1 MLVITSDKV
10 ALTRGDSAD
19 LTVVIK
25 DLAGNTYELQTGDV
39 LKFTLKSN
47 CETSTII
54 IQKDCSSDSMIHL
67 TPSDTNGLKYG
78 IYKFD
83 VQLTLAN
90 GKVYTV
96 IPPHD
101 FEITKEVTFNATV

>member
-39 LKFTLKSN
+39 LTFTMKRN
-47 CETSTII
+47 CETTTVLIT
-54 IQKDCSSDSMIHL
+54 KNCSSDSMIHL
-67 TPSDTNGLKYG
+67 TPSDTNGLPYG
-78 IYKFD
+78 IYTFD

>member
-1 MLVITSDKV
+1 MLKITTDKV
-10 ALTRGDSAD
+10 YLTRGDNAD
-19 LTVVIK
+19 ILVKIYDEDKTE
-25 DLAGNTYELQTGDV
+25 YELQPGDT
-39 LKFTLKSN
+39 LTFTLKNN
-47 CETSTII
+47 CETTTVL

-78 IYKFD
+78 IYNFD